1 MSTDPNANVQ
11 VRIVFKVS
19 VAPAS
24 EIAVEYGMSPTERD
38 RLMQD
43 ATGGSAA
50 SGVYDATTWTD
61 PARPRKLFVRFAD
74 VLYIG

>member
-1 MSTDPNANVQ
+1 MSVDPVVS
-11 VRIVFKVS
+11 VRIVFKVG

-24 EIAVEYGMSPTERD
+24 EIAIEYGMSPAERD

-43 ATGGSAA
+43 AASGTAG

-61 PARPRKLFVRFAD
+61 PARPRKLFLRFAD